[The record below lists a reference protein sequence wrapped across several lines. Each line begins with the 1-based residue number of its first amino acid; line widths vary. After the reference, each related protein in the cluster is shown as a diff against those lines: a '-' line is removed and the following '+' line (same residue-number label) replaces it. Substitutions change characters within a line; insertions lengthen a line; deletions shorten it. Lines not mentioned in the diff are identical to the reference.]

1 MKVTILQTDIK
12 WCEPI
17 ANQASAKELI
27 AKSAPAD
34 LYVLPEMWS
43 TGFVTKPQGF
53 AETEQESMKIGS
65 AAWMGN
71 MARELDAAL
80 CGSLAVQTADGSF
93 VNRMYFV
100 YPDGTYV
107 HYDKRHL
114 FTPGSEGLHYTAGR
128 ERTVVEFRGVR
139 FLLQVCYDLRFPVWS
154 RYRGDYDAVIY
165 VANWPASRHDVWT
178 TLLKARAIENQSY
191 AIGVNRTGSDKGW
204 QYRGGSIVISPTGET
219 VADCGKVECGMTADI
234 DMTLLQRFR
243 ETFPALND
251 RDSFTLN
258 M

>member
-12 WCEPI
+12 WCEPA
-17 ANQASAKELI
+17 ANQARAEELI

-43 TGFVTKPQGF
+43 TGFVTKPQNS
-53 AETEQESMKIGS
+53 AEAELDSMESGS
-65 AAWMGN
+65 AAWMGR
-71 MARELDAAL
+71 MAKELDAAI
-80 CGSLAVQTADGSF
+80 CGSLAIKTADGSF

-100 YPDGTYV
+100 HPDGTFV

-114 FTPGSEGLHYTAGR
+114 FTPGSEGLHYTAGT
-128 ERTVVEFRGVR
+128 ERVVVEFRGVR

-154 RYRGDYDAVIY
+154 RCRDDYDAMIY

-191 AIGVNRTGSDKGW
+191 VIGVNRTGSDKGF
-204 QYRGGSIVISPTGET
+204 QYRGGSMVISPTGET
-219 VADCGKVECGMTADI
+219 AVDCENTECGMTADI
-234 DMTLLQRFR
+234 DMTLLRRFR

-251 RDSFTLN
+251 RDSFTIN
-258 M
+258 I